1 MASNVALRMRGIAG
15 GRGWGWPATSGALA
29 VLGVIALALVHQQ
42 IDLSTY
48 LLGGQHAW
56 ANNLFSVTLPK
67 DGLGFTYPPFS
78 ALLFAPGAHAPLA
91 VAEVAFS
98 LLNLAAVFAL
108 IAVCLRA
115 VSNQLDKRTIVWWAL
130 MLLIPVVLLDPVRQ
144 TFLLGQ
150 VNILLALMVVA
161 DLTLDLPLPRGVLIG
176 LAAAIKVTPIIFI
189 PYLLLTRQ
197 GRAGLRAMLTFCA
210 AALLAA
216 AFNFSTS
223 WDYWTHYIHDPQR
236 AGMLSWIGNQGVLG
250 ALERMVGH
258 TVTTPVTFVIVLSVA
273 AVGLAVAAAAYRR
286 SSPLLGLLVVAA
298 TESLASPVSWSHHF
312 IWVVLLIAWLALA
325 PDRPRY
331 GEWLALGVAV
341 LFWAAPPWWAPH
353 GPGIIFAGRG
363 WLIPLSDS
371 YVLLFIGLVVGAGVR
386 VFRAP
391 VRRPAFRRRGTVAPS
406 GISS

>member
-1 MASNVALRMRGIAG
+1 MASSFALRMRGIAAD
-15 GRGWGWPATSGALA
+15 RGWGWPALSGALA
-29 VLGVIALALVHQQ
+29 FVGVTVLAIVHQQ
-42 IDLSTY
+42 IDLTTY

-56 ANNLFSVTLPK
+56 MNDLFAVTLHK

-78 ALLFAPGAHAPLA
+78 ALLFAPSAQAPLV
-91 VAEVAFS
+91 VAEVSFS
-98 LLNLAAVFAL
+98 LLNLLAVFAL

-115 VSNQLDKRTIVWWAL
+115 VCDQLDKRTILWWAL
-130 MLLIPVVLLDPVRQ
+130 ILVAPVILLDPVRQ

-150 VNILLALMVVA
+150 VNILLALIVVA
-161 DLTLDLPLPRGVLIG
+161 DMTMDLPLPRGILVG
-176 LAAAIKVTPIIFI
+176 LAAAIKLTPLILI
-189 PYLLLTRQ
+189 PYLFLTRQ
-197 GRAGLRAMLTFCA
+197 GRAGMRA
-210 AALLAA
+210 AATFVAIGLLAA
-216 AFNFSTS
+216 AVNFSTS
-223 WDYWTHYIHDPQR
+223 WAYWTHYIHDPQR

-258 TVTTPVTFVIVLSVA
+258 TVSTPVTFGIVLTVASVG
-273 AVGLAVAAAAYRR
+273 VVVAAAAYRR
-286 SSPLLGLLVVAA
+286 SSPLLGLLVVEAA
-298 TESLASPVSWSHHF
+298 ESLASPVSWSHHF

-391 VRRPAFRRRGTVAPS
+391 VGRPAFRRRRSVAPS
-406 GISS
+406 GIGS

>member
-1 MASNVALRMRGIAG
+1 MASGLALRMRGIAAG
-15 GRGWGWPATSGALA
+15 HGWGWPALSGAFAVVGVSVLA
-29 VLGVIALALVHQQ
+29 VVHQQ

-56 ANNLFSVTLPK
+56 ANDLFAVTLHK

-91 VAEVAFS
+91 VSEVTFS

-115 VSNQLDKRTIVWWAL
+115 VCDQLDKRTILWWAL
-130 MLLIPVVLLDPVRQ
+130 LLLIPVVLLDPVRQ

-150 VNILLALMVVA
+150 VNILLALMIVA
-161 DLTLDLPLPRGVLIG
+161 DLTLDLPLPRGILVG

-197 GRAGLRAMLTFCA
+197 GRAGLRATATFLG
-210 AALLAA
+210 AALIAA

-223 WDYWTHYIHDPQR
+223 WAYWTHYIHDPQR

-258 TVTTPVTFVIVLSVA
+258 TVSTPVTFVIVVTVA

-286 SSPLLGLLVVAA
+286 SSPILGLLVVAA
-298 TESLASPVSWSHHF
+298 AESLASPVSWSHHF

-331 GEWLALGVAV
+331 GEWFALGVAL

-391 VRRPAFRRRGTVAPS
+391 VRRPALRGTVAPS
-406 GISS
+406 GLSS

>member
-1 MASNVALRMRGIAG
+1 MASNLALRMRGIASD
-15 GRGWGWPATSGALA
+15 RGWGWPALSGA
-29 VLGVIALALVHQQ
+29 VTVVGVIVLAIVHQQ

-56 ANNLFSVTLPK
+56 TNDLFGVTLPK

-78 ALLFAPGAHAPLA
+78 ALLFAPIAHAPLV

-98 LLNLAAVFAL
+98 LVNLASVFAL
-108 IAVCLRA
+108 VAVCLRA
-115 VSNQLDKRTIVWWAL
+115 VCNQMDRRTIMWWAL
-130 MLLIPVVLLDPVRQ
+130 VLLVPVVMLDPVRQ

-150 VNILLALMVVA
+150 VNIILALMVVA
-161 DLTLDLPLPRGVLIG
+161 DMTLDLPIPRGILVG
-176 LAAAIKVTPIIFI
+176 LAAAIKVTPIILI

-197 GRAGLRAMLTFCA
+197 GRAGMRAAATFCA
-210 AALLAA
+210 AALLATA
-216 AFNFSTS
+216 VNYSTS
-223 WDYWTHYIHDPQR
+223 WAYWTHYIRDPQR

-250 ALERMVGH
+250 ALERMIGH
-258 TVTTPVTFVIVLSVA
+258 TVSTPTTFVIVLTVA
-273 AVGLAVAAAAYRR
+273 GIGLVVAAAAYRR
-286 SSPLLGLLVVAA
+286 SSAILGLLVVEA

-312 IWVVLLIAWLALA
+312 IWVVLLVAWLALA

-331 GEWLALGVAV
+331 GEWLALGVAA

-371 YVLLFIGLVVGAGVR
+371 YVLLFIGIVVGAGIR

-391 VRRPAFRRRGTVAPS
+391 IERPAFRRGRSVAPS
-406 GISS
+406 GLGT

>member
-1 MASNVALRMRGIAG
+1 MASNLALRMRGIAA
-15 GRGWGWPATSGALA
+15 GRGWGWPVFSGALT
-29 VLGVIALALVHQQ
+29 VIGVIVLAIVHQQ

-56 ANNLFSVTLPK
+56 SNNLFSVTLPK

-91 VAEVAFS
+91 VAEIAFS
-98 LLNLAAVFAL
+98 LLNLVSIFAL

-115 VSNQLDKRTIVWWAL
+115 VCDQLDKRTIIWWAL
-130 MLLIPVVLLDPVRQ
+130 VLLVPVVLLDPVRQ

-161 DLTLDLPLPRGVLIG
+161 DLTLDLPLPRGVLVG
-176 LAAAIKVTPIIFI
+176 LAAAIKVTPLIFI

-197 GRAGLRAMLTFCA
+197 GRAGLRAAITFCA

-216 AFNFSTS
+216 ACNFSTS
-223 WDYWTHYIHDPQR
+223 WAYWTHYIHDPQR

-258 TVTTPVTFVIVLSVA
+258 TVTTPVTFTIVLTVGA
-273 AVGLAVAAAAYRR
+273 IGLAVAAAAYRR

-312 IWVVLLIAWLALA
+312 IWVILLVAWLALA

-391 VRRPAFRRRGTVAPS
+391 VRRPTFRRRGTVAPS

>member
-1 MASNVALRMRGIAG
+1 
-15 GRGWGWPATSGALA
+15 
-29 VLGVIALALVHQQ
+29 
-42 IDLSTY
+42 
-48 LLGGQHAW
+48 
-56 ANNLFSVTLPK
+56 
-67 DGLGFTYPPFS
+67 
-78 ALLFAPGAHAPLA
+78 
-91 VAEVAFS
+91 
-98 LLNLAAVFAL
+98 
-108 IAVCLRA
+108 
-115 VSNQLDKRTIVWWAL
+115 

-161 DLTLDLPLPRGVLIG
+161 DLTLDLPLPRGILVG

-197 GRAGLRAMLTFCA
+197 GRAGLRAAAVFCG

-216 AFNFSTS
+216 ACNFSTS
-223 WDYWTHYIHDPQR
+223 WAYWTHYIHDPQR

-250 ALERMVGH
+250 AFERMVGH
-258 TVTTPVTFVIVLSVA
+258 TVSTPVTFAIVLSVA
-273 AVGLAVAAAAYRR
+273 AVGLVVAAAAYRR

-371 YVLLFIGLVVGAGVR
+371 YVLLFIGLAVGAGVR

-391 VRRPAFRRRGTVAPS
+391 VRRPAFRRGGTVTP
-406 GISS
+406 GLSS

>member
-1 MASNVALRMRGIAG
+1 
-15 GRGWGWPATSGALA
+15 
-29 VLGVIALALVHQQ
+29 
-42 IDLSTY
+42 
-48 LLGGQHAW
+48 
-56 ANNLFSVTLPK
+56 
-67 DGLGFTYPPFS
+67 
-78 ALLFAPGAHAPLA
+78 
-91 VAEVAFS
+91 
-98 LLNLAAVFAL
+98 
-108 IAVCLRA
+108 
-115 VSNQLDKRTIVWWAL
+115 
-130 MLLIPVVLLDPVRQ
+130 VRQ

-161 DLTLDLPLPRGVLIG
+161 DLTLDLPLPRGILVG

-197 GRAGLRAMLTFCA
+197 GRAGLRATATFCG
-210 AALLAA
+210 AALIAA

-223 WDYWTHYIHDPQR
+223 WAYWTHYIHDPQR

-250 ALERMVGH
+250 ALERMIGH
-258 TVTTPVTFVIVLSVA
+258 TVSTPVTFAIVLTVA

-286 SSPLLGLLVVAA
+286 SSPLLGILVVAA

-391 VRRPAFRRRGTVAPS
+391 LRRPAFGRRGTVAPS